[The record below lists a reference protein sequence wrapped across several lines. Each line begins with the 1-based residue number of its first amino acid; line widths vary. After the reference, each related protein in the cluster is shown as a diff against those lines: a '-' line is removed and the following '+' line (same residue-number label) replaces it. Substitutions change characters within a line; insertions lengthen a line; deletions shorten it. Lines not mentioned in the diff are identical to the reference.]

1 MKTLATYSIKGGVGK
16 TTAAVN
22 LAHEAAAQGARVLLW
37 DIDPQGAATFFFRI
51 RPVVKGGA
59 GKLIDKG
66 SLQGHIRATD
76 VPGLHAVPAD
86 FSMRHLD
93 LHLDDVKHPR
103 RRLGALLEPLAA
115 DYDVALIDCPAGIT
129 LASESV
135 FAAADVLLVPTIPT
149 TLSKR
154 TLDQLCEH
162 LAAHPPAPAVLP
174 FISMFDR
181 RKRLQR
187 ELVAKLAAGRPAPL
201 PTAVPNASVVELMG
215 LERAPVAT
223 YAPRSVAATA
233 FRNLWQDIATRLWP

>member
-51 RPVVKGGA
+51 RPTVKGGA

-66 SLQGHIRATD
+66 ALAPHIRATD
-76 VPGLHAVPAD
+76 LPGLHVVPAD

-93 LHLDDVKHPR
+93 LHLDDAKHPR
-103 RRLGALLEPLAA
+103 RRLGALLEPLSA

-135 FAAADVLLVPTIPT
+135 FAAADALVVPTIPT

-154 TLDQLCEH
+154 TLDQLTEH
-162 LAAHPPAPAVLP
+162 LAAHPPAPLVLP

-187 ELVAKLAAGRPAPL
+187 ELVAKLATGSPPPL
-201 PTAVPNASVVELMG
+201 PTTIPNASVVELMG
-215 LERAPVAT
+215 LERAPLAT
-223 YAPRSVAATA
+223 YAPTSPAAVA
-233 FRNLWQDIATRLWP
+233 FRTLWQDIAQRIW

>member
-51 RPVVKGGA
+51 RPTVKGGA

-66 SLQGHIRATD
+66 ALAPHIRATD
-76 VPGLHAVPAD
+76 LPGLHVVPAD

-103 RRLGALLEPLAA
+103 RRLGALLEPLAD

-135 FAAADVLLVPTIPT
+135 FTAVDVLLVPTIPT

-162 LAAHPPAPAVLP
+162 LAAHPPAPVVLP
-174 FISMFDR
+174 FVSMFDR

-187 ELVAKLAAGRPAPL
+187 EHRHPAGRRRTGSRCRRRSPTPA
-201 PTAVPNASVVELMG
+201 S
-215 LERAPVAT
+215 
-223 YAPRSVAATA
+223 SS
-233 FRNLWQDIATRLWP
+233 

>member
-1 MKTLATYSIKGGVGK
+1 
-16 TTAAVN
+16 
-22 LAHEAAAQGARVLLW
+22 
-37 DIDPQGAATFFFRI
+37 
-51 RPVVKGGA
+51 
-59 GKLIDKG
+59 
-66 SLQGHIRATD
+66 
-76 VPGLHAVPAD
+76 
-86 FSMRHLD
+86 MRHLD

-103 RRLGALLEPLAA
+103 RRLGALLEPLAD

-162 LAAHPPAPAVLP
+162 LADHPPAPEVLP

-187 ELVAKLAAGRPAPL
+187 ELVAELAAGTPRPL
-201 PTAVPNASVVELMG
+201 PTAIPNASVVELMG
-215 LERAPVAT
+215 LERAPWRPT
-223 YAPRSVAATA
+223 PRRSVAATA
-233 FRNLWQDIATRLWP
+233 FRDLWRDVAARIWT

>member
-1 MKTLATYSIKGGVGK
+1 MKVLATYSIKGGVGK

-22 LAHEAAAQGARVLLW
+22 LAYEAAATGARVLLW

-66 SLQGHIRATD
+66 ELQPHVRATD
-76 VPGLHAVPAD
+76 LPG
-86 FSMRHLD
+86 
-93 LHLDDVKHPR
+93 LHLDDRKHPR
-103 RRLGALLEPLAA
+103 ARLGALLEPLAD

-162 LAAHPPAPAVLP
+162 LAAHPPAPVVLP
-174 FISMFDR
+174 FVSMFDR

-187 ELVAKLAAGRPAPL
+187 ELVAALAAGEPVPL
-201 PTAVPNASVVELMG
+201 PTAIPNTNIVELMG
-215 LERAPVAT
+215 VQRAPVAT

-233 FRNLWQDIATRLWP
+233 FRNLWHDVAAKIWP

>member
-22 LAHEAAAQGARVLLW
+22 LAYEAASSGARVLLW

-51 RPVVKGGA
+51 RPAVKGGA

-66 SLQGHIRATD
+66 QLAGHIRATD
-76 VPGLHAVPAD
+76 VPGLHVVPAD

-93 LHLDDVKHPR
+93 LHLDDVKHPK
-103 RRLGALLEPLAA
+103 RRLGALLEAHA
-115 DYDVALIDCPAGIT
+115 GDYDIALIDCPAGIT

-154 TLDQLCEH
+154 TLDQLSEH
-162 LAAHPPAPAVLP
+162 LDENPPAPLVLP
-174 FISMFDR
+174 FISMLDR

-187 ELVAKLAAGRPAPL
+187 ELVAKLMAGQPTPL
-201 PTAVPNASVVELMG
+201 PTAIPNASVVELMG
-215 LERAPVAT
+215 LERGPLGT
-223 YAPRSVAATA
+223 YAPTSVAAAA
-233 FRNLWQDIATRLWP
+233 FRNLWNDVAARIW